1 MVDTNKGAD
10 APGAAGASTA
20 STSGGIE
27 PLSAGPRRYALGLLL
42 VIYILNF
49 LDRQVVNILAEPIK
63 LDLGLA
69 DWQLGALTGLAF
81 ALFYTVLGLPI
92 ARLAE
97 RADRVKIISVAVG
110 VWSACTLAC
119 GLAGNFI
126 QLLLARVGVGV
137 GEAGCTPPAH
147 SLISDY
153 TPAEKRASAIAF
165 YSMGIPLG
173 SLAGMALGGIIA
185 DSFGWRAAFFIAG
198 APGILLALAA
208 WFTLPEPRRT
218 AKAVEGHKHPSV
230 SDAIEE
236 LARKPAFLWMSLA
249 AAIKAMVAYGHI
261 AFYGS
266 FYLRNHAEGLQGL
279 ADGFNSLFGTQLGAI
294 GFTGLILGLLIGTF
308 GAMGTFAGGQLA
320 DRFIARDARNYAYIP
335 GAAALLLF
343 PPFVLAMMAG
353 STLLS
358 IAALAVVTFLSS
370 VWYGPV
376 FACAQSLVKPRT
388 RATASAVIL
397 FVINLIGLGL
407 GPLAAGIVSD
417 MFAADH
423 GVAEGLRYSLITI
436 GGVGLLALPCFY
448 LASRTLRDDIEA

>member
-1 MVDTNKGAD
+1 MADTTE
-10 APGAAGASTA
+10 AGGQTA
-20 STSGGIE
+20 TDTIQ
-27 PLSAGPRRYALGLLL
+27 PLAEGPRRYALGLLL
-42 VIYILNF
+42 VIYVLNF

-97 RADRVKIISVAVG
+97 KANRVTIISVAAG
-110 VWSACTLAC
+110 FWSLCTMAC
-119 GLAGNFI
+119 GMAGNFV
-126 QLLLARVGVGV
+126 QLLFARIGVGV

-153 TPAEKRASAIAF
+153 TPAQKRASAIAF

-198 APGILLALAA
+198 APGLILAALA
-208 WFTLPEPRRT
+208 WFTLPEPRKT
-218 AKAVEGHKHPSV
+218 VKQVQAVDHPSV
-230 SDAIEE
+230 MDAIRE
-236 LARKPAFLWMSLA
+236 LSGKPAFLWMSLG
-249 AAIKAMVAYGHI
+249 AAINAMVSYGHI

-266 FYLRNHAEGLQGL
+266 FYLRNHSGGLQSL
-279 ADGFNSLFGTQLGAI
+279 ADFFNGILGTQLGAI
-294 GFTGLILGLLIGTF
+294 GFTGLALGLLIGIF
-308 GAMGTFAGGQLA
+308 GAIGTFAGGQFA
-320 DRFIARDARNYAYIP
+320 DRFVHKDARAYAAIP
-335 GAAALLLF
+335 AIAGLISI
-343 PPFVLAMMAG
+343 PPFLLAMLAG
-353 STLLS
+353 HTLLS
-358 IAALAVVTFLSS
+358 LGGLAIVTCLNS

-376 FACAQSLVKPRT
+376 FASAQSLVKPRT

-407 GPLAAGIVSD
+407 GPLAAGIISD
-417 MFAADH
+417 AFAIQH
-423 GVAEGLRYSLITI
+423 GAAEGLRYSLVAI
-436 GGVGLLALPCFY
+436 GLIGLLALPAFW
-448 LASRTLRDDIEA
+448 LASRTLRDDVEV

>member
-1 MVDTNKGAD
+1 MVESREGESPPAN
-10 APGAAGASTA
+10 AG
-20 STSGGIE
+20 IQ
-27 PLSAGPRRYALGLLL
+27 PLAEGPRRYALGMLL
-42 VIYILNF
+42 VIYVFNF

-69 DWQLGALTGLAF
+69 DWQLGMLTGLAF

-126 QLLLARVGVGV
+126 QLLLARIGVGV

-173 SLAGMALGGIIA
+173 SLAGMALGGMIA
-185 DSFGWRAAFFIAG
+185 DSFGWRAAFFVAG
-198 APGILLALAA
+198 APGVLLALLA
-208 WFTLPEPRRT
+208 WFTLPEPRRS
-218 AKAVEGHKHPSV
+218 AAAIAPADQPQLA
-230 SDAIEE
+230 DAMKE
-236 LARKPAFLWMSLA
+236 LFRKPAFFFMAIA
-249 AAIKAMVAYGHI
+249 AAISAMVAYGHI

-266 FYLRNHAEGLQGL
+266 FYLRNHGEGLQGL
-279 ADGFNSLFGTQLGAI
+279 ADVVNEGLGTQFGAI
-294 GFTGLILGLLIGTF
+294 GFVGLVLGLLIGVF
-308 GAMGTFAGGQLA
+308 GAIGTYLGGQFA
-320 DRFIARDARNYAYIP
+320 DRWVARDARAFAAIP
-335 GAAALLLF
+335 AVALVLGVV
-343 PPFVLAMMAG
+343 PFLVAMLAG
-353 STLLS
+353 STVVSLF
-358 IAALAVVTFLSS
+358 ALAFVTLLNS

-388 RATASAVIL
+388 RATASALIL
-397 FVINLIGLGL
+397 FIINLIGLGA
-407 GPLAAGIVSD
+407 GPVAAGLISD
-417 MFAADH
+417 AFAVEH
-423 GVAEGLRYSLITI
+423 GVAEGLRLSLITI
-436 GGVGLLALPCFY
+436 GLIGLLALPAFY
-448 LASRTLRDDIEA
+448 MASRTLRDEVET

>member
-1 MVDTNKGAD
+1 MTDTSQPDGKTV
-10 APGAAGASTA
+10 SET
-20 STSGGIE
+20 IE
-27 PLSAGPRRYALGLLL
+27 PLAAGPRRYALGLLL
-42 VIYILNF
+42 VIYVLNF

-63 LDLGLA
+63 IDLGLA

-97 RADRVKIISVAVG
+97 KANRVTIISVAAG
-110 VWSACTLAC
+110 FWSLCTMAC
-119 GLAGNFI
+119 GLAGNFV
-126 QLLLARVGVGV
+126 QLLVARIGVGV

-153 TPAEKRASAIAF
+153 TPAAKRASAIAF

-198 APGILLALAA
+198 APGLILAILAWL
-208 WFTLPEPRRT
+208 TLPEPRKT
-218 AKAVEGHKHPSV
+218 VKQTQVANHPTVMDAVR
-230 SDAIEE
+230 E
-236 LARKPAFLWMSLA
+236 LASKPAFIWMSLG
-249 AAIKAMVAYGHI
+249 AAINAMVSYGHI

-266 FYLRNHAEGLQGL
+266 FYLRNHAEGLQSL
-279 ADGFNSLFGTQLGAI
+279 ADFFNGFLGTELGAI
-294 GFTGLILGLLIGTF
+294 GFTGLALGLLIGIF
-308 GAMGTFAGGQLA
+308 GAIGTFAGGQLA
-320 DRFIARDARNYAYIP
+320 DRYVHKDARAYAGIP
-335 GAAALLLF
+335 ALAGIAGF
-343 PPFVLAMMAG
+343 VPFLVAMLSG

-358 IAALAVVTFLSS
+358 LGALAIVTCLNS

-376 FACAQSLVKPRT
+376 FASAQSLVKPRT

-407 GPLAAGIVSD
+407 GPLAAGLISD
-417 MFAADH
+417 FFAIEH
-423 GVAEGLRYSLITI
+423 GAAEGLRYSLVTI
-436 GGVGLLALPCFY
+436 GIVGLLALPAFW
-448 LASRTLRDDIEA
+448 LASLTLRKDVEV

>member
-1 MVDTNKGAD
+1 MADTTEAGA
-10 APGAAGASTA
+10 GENGAGASSET
-20 STSGGIE
+20 IQ
-27 PLSAGPRRYALGLLL
+27 PLAAGPRRYALGLLL
-42 VIYILNF
+42 VIYVLNF

-63 LDLGLA
+63 LELGLA

-81 ALFYTVLGLPI
+81 ALFYTVLGIPI

-97 RADRVKIISVAVG
+97 KADRVKIISVAVG
-110 VWSACTLAC
+110 FWSICTMAC
-119 GLAGNFI
+119 GMAGNF
-126 QLLLARVGVGV
+126 LTLMLARIGVGV

-185 DSFGWRAAFFIAG
+185 DSFGWRAAFFVAG
-198 APGILLALAA
+198 APGILLAIIA
-208 WFTLPEPRRT
+208 WFSLPEPRR
-218 AKAVEGHKHPSV
+218 AVKVKPDANHPSV
-230 SDAIEE
+230 MDAARE
-236 LARKPAFLWMSLA
+236 LARKPAFMWMSLA
-249 AAIKAMVAYGHI
+249 AAINAMVAYGHI

-266 FYLRNHAEGLQGL
+266 FYLRNHGAGLQGL
-279 ADGFNSLFGTQLGAI
+279 ADAFNSVFGTGLGAI
-294 GFTGLILGLLIGTF
+294 GFTGLALGLLIGVF
-308 GAMGTFAGGQLA
+308 GAIGTFAGGQLA
-320 DRFIARDARNYAYIP
+320 DRYVARDARAYAVLPAIA
-335 GAAALLLF
+335 GALSLPAFL
-343 PPFVLAMMAG
+343 LAMLSG

-358 IAALAVVTFLSS
+358 LAALAVVTLLGS

-407 GPLAAGIVSD
+407 GPLAAGLISD
-417 MFAADH
+417 MFATQH
-423 GVAEGLRYSLITI
+423 GAAEGLRYSLVAM
-436 GGVGLLALPCFY
+436 GVVGMLALPAFY
-448 LASRTLRDDIEA
+448 LASRTLRNDIET

>member
-1 MVDTNKGAD
+1 MTDTTQAGGKT
-10 APGAAGASTA
+10 AAQT
-20 STSGGIE
+20 IE
-27 PLSAGPRRYALGLLL
+27 PLAAGPRRYALGLLL

-97 RADRVKIISVAVG
+97 KANRVSIISIAVG
-110 VWSACTLAC
+110 FWSVCTMAC
-119 GLAGNFI
+119 GVAGNFI
-126 QLLLARVGVGV
+126 QLLIARIGVGV

-153 TPAEKRASAIAF
+153 TPAAKRASAIAF

-185 DSFGWRAAFFIAG
+185 DSFGWRAAFFVAG
-198 APGILLALAA
+198 APGLILAILA
-208 WFTLPEPRRT
+208 WFTLPEPRKT
-218 AKAVEGHKHPSV
+218 APKPKASDHPGIM
-230 SDAIEE
+230 DAIRE
-236 LARKPAFLWMSLA
+236 LSSKPAFLWMALG
-249 AAIKAMVAYGHI
+249 AAIKAMVSYGHI

-266 FYLRNHAEGLQGL
+266 FYLRNHGEGLQGM
-279 ADGFNSLFGTQLGAI
+279 ADAVNGLLGTELGAI
-294 GFTGLILGLLIGTF
+294 GFAGLVLGLLIGIF
-308 GAMGTFAGGQLA
+308 GAIGTFAGGQLA
-320 DRFIARDARNYAYIP
+320 DRFISKDARAYAGIP
-335 GAAALLLF
+335 AAALIIGI
-343 PPFVLAMMAG
+343 PPFLVAMLTGSAWLSLFALAFV
-353 STLLS
+353 TLLN
-358 IAALAVVTFLSS
+358 S

-407 GPLAAGIVSD
+407 GPLLAGIISD
-417 MFAADH
+417 AFAIQH
-423 GVAEGLRYSLITI
+423 GAAEGLRYSLVAI
-436 GGVGLLALPCFY
+436 GLVGLLAVPSFW
-448 LASRTLRDDIEA
+448 LASRTLRDDVEV

>member
-1 MVDTNKGAD
+1 MAD
-10 APGAAGASTA
+10 ISQADGKTVSDK
-20 STSGGIE
+20 IE
-27 PLSAGPRRYALGLLL
+27 PLAAGPRRYALGLLL
-42 VIYILNF
+42 VIYVLNF

-97 RADRVKIISVAVG
+97 KANRVSIISIAAG
-110 VWSACTLAC
+110 FWSICTVAC
-119 GLAGNFI
+119 GLAGNFV
-126 QLLLARVGVGV
+126 QLLIARIGVGV

-153 TPAEKRASAIAF
+153 TPPEKRSSAIAF

-198 APGILLALAA
+198 APGLILAVLA
-208 WFTLPEPRRT
+208 WITLPEPRKSVKKVETT
-218 AKAVEGHKHPSV
+218 AHPTVMDAVR
-230 SDAIEE
+230 E
-236 LARKPAFLWMSLA
+236 LASKPAFIWMSLG
-249 AAIKAMVAYGHI
+249 AAINAMVSYGHI

-266 FYLRNHAEGLQGL
+266 FYLRNHSEGLQSL
-279 ADGFNSLFGTQLGAI
+279 ADFFNGFLGTELGAI
-294 GFTGLILGLLIGTF
+294 GFTGLALGLLIGIF
-308 GAMGTFAGGQLA
+308 GAIGTFAGGQFA
-320 DRFIARDARNYAYIP
+320 DRHVHKDARAYAAIP
-335 GAAALLLF
+335 ALAGIAGF
-343 PPFVLAMMAG
+343 VPFLVAMLSG

-358 IAALAVVTFLSS
+358 LGALALVTCLNS

-376 FACAQSLVKPRT
+376 FASAQSLVKPRT

-407 GPLAAGIVSD
+407 GPLAAGVISD
-417 MFAADH
+417 IFAVQH
-423 GVAEGLRYSLITI
+423 GPAEGLRYSLVTI
-436 GGVGLLALPCFY
+436 GVVGLLALPAFW
-448 LASRTLRDDIEA
+448 LASLTLRKDVEV